1 MVTALF
7 NYSINFCSLRERI
20 YRRSRNTLFYLPFDS
35 FPKQGTYRDTVAY
48 LSKHHYLKLHWVLW
62 APWVQMWTNPPYL
75 AGLHLQCL
83 QETWLTLINSLIGIV
98 CLNWMM
104 MLLKTRQKLKALLLN
119 LLKTSLQMQTG
130 LHRARYETLLKEHEL
145 LKIHCDTIIRFFSTE
160 FIRIMK
166 SSNGSSGE

>member
-1 MVTALF
+1 
-7 NYSINFCSLRERI
+7 
-20 YRRSRNTLFYLPFDS
+20 
-35 FPKQGTYRDTVAY
+35 
-48 LSKHHYLKLHWVLW
+48 
-62 APWVQMWTNPPYL
+62 MWTNPPYL

-145 LKIHCDTIIRFFSTE
+145 LKIHCDTIISFFSTE

-166 SSNGSSGE
+166 SSNGSPGEQWCIQLGVTDSTYHQSATIQVNKLGFRLRPSKIIEPQP